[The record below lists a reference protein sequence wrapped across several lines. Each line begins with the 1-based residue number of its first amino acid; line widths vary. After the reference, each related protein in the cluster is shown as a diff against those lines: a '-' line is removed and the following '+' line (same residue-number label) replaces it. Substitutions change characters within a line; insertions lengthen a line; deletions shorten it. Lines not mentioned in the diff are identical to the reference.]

1 MTTAD
6 LDPQHAPDA
15 CTLPTAELPGRLA
28 EFDELFATALYR
40 QQRLTP
46 TRLRMLLDPAAGA
59 RTRDLTT
66 REATCCSFFA
76 FTFTRTTDS
85 TLGGEVLQLEVDVPS
100 AHADVLDGIQAR
112 AAAATTTST

>member
-6 LDPQHAPDA
+6 LARQQAPDT
-15 CTLPTAELPGRLA
+15 CTLPTAEFPRRLA

-46 TRLRMLLDPAAGA
+46 SRLRMLLDPAAGERA
-59 RTRDLTT
+59 RDLTE

-76 FTFTRTTDS
+76 FTFTTES
-85 TLGGEVLQLEVDVPS
+85 TLGGEVLQLDVDVPS
-100 AHADVLDGIQAR
+100 THADVLDGIQAR